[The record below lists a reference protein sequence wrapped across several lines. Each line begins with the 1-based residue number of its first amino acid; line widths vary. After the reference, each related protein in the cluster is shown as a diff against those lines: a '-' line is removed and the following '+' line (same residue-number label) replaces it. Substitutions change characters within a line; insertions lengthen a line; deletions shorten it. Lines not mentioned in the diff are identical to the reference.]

1 MDLWIRSQDRDRIIK
16 VNNIEVVVDIKWE
29 IYGYTSDEQYYL
41 GQYETRERAIE
52 VLDEIQKIISW
63 LQKDMKDVTIGDLKR
78 LIGSFNDYVY
88 EMPKE

>member
-41 GQYETRERAIE
+41 GQYETRERALE
-52 VLDEIQKIISW
+52 VLDEIQEELRGTNI
-63 LQKDMKDVTIGDLKR
+63 LKY
-78 LIGSFNDYVY
+78 LNKNNGNMDNVFPILTY